1 MSGGRWR
8 VMVRAPEGW
17 TLVAGRR
24 GPEWHRRF
32 LNVTW
37 EMCDTEAAADA
48 VARGIPGAFV
58 VSAQQYA
65 VMPTFAHG
73 WGERKF

>member
-1 MSGGRWR
+1 M
-8 VMVRAPEGW
+8 
-17 TLVAGRR
+17 AGD
-24 GPEWHRRF
+24 GAGA
-32 LNVTW
+32 

-65 VMPTFAHG
+65 VMPTFTHG